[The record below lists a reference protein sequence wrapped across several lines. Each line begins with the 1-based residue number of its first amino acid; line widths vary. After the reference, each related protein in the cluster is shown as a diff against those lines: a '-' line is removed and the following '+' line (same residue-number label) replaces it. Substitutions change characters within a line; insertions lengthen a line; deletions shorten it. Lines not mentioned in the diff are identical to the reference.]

1 MVLSS
6 HLPPAQGSSTERLLG
21 ALAAVPDAPAFV
33 GPDQAAL
40 EQMLAGMTGASA

>member
-6 HLPPAQGSSTERLLG
+6 HLPAAHGSSVERLLG

-33 GPDQAAL
+33 GPDQVAL
-40 EQMLAGMTGASA
+40 DQMLAGMSGGVG